1 MGQRKPNV
9 LLLVVDACRYDY
21 LRGARAETPATD
33 AFAEEATDFRRAIS
47 AAPWTLPSVTSMLT
61 GEHPHEHGATS
72 QGFEPDDDRTV
83 VDDLREAGYE
93 CVHFSPK
100 TWIGDWLPQG
110 RGFDRVEEFT
120 GPEHRHFDDGA
131 DVRRLSEG
139 VARGPEWY
147 ATVLR
152 RALQSENPAKSLGN
166 VAMYK
171 YREATEDA
179 WLDDVRA
186 SERAAELADAQ
197 FADLASE
204 TRSVSTASGGTA
216 SDGDEPF
223 FAYVHLMDP
232 HLPFYVPEEFRSPT
246 RPPGCE
252 SYDEELDYLDDL
264 MDDLWEIRLGDRR
277 LSDAELRYLRRRYA
291 DEVEYADRVVG
302 EILDSISQ
310 HEIYDD
316 TLVVLTADHGEHLGE
331 GDGRT
336 LLDHQTSVGLPLVRV
351 PLLARYPGRFGPAER
366 DDLVQ
371 TTHVAETVRALA
383 GLEYDPTRS
392 LLAEDGNVEPGA
404 DGAVRR
410 GTGDAGGADAD
421 VALAEY
427 AGVVPAHPPEGVE
440 DERLFRTR
448 NAAIAGE
455 WKLDAVG
462 DERRA
467 RRIDWAENETEAV
480 PLDSVPARVRET
492 LEGALA
498 EAASTPPR
506 RASGEQSVPASVAE
520 NLENLGYL

>member
-61 GEHPHEHGATS
+61 GKLPHEHGATS
-72 QGFEPDDDRTV
+72 RGFEPDDGWTV

-120 GPEHRHFDDGA
+120 GPEHRYFEDGT
-131 DVRRLSEG
+131 DVRHLSEG

-152 RALQSENPAKSLGN
+152 RALESENPAKSLGN
-166 VAMYK
+166 AAMYK

-197 FADLASE
+197 FADLA
-204 TRSVSTASGGTA
+204 
-216 SDGDEPF
+216 DGDEPF

-232 HLPFYVPEEFRSPT
+232 HLPFYVPEEFRSPV

-264 MDDLWEIRLGDRR
+264 MDDLWAIRLGDRR

-291 DEVEYADRVVG
+291 DEVEYADRVIG

-310 HEIYDD
+310 HGIYDD

-336 LLDHQTSVGLPLVRV
+336 LLDHQTSVGLTLVRV

-383 GLEYDPTRS
+383 GLEYDPARS
-392 LLAEDGNVEPGA
+392 LLAEDRDIDSDA
-404 DGAVRR
+404 DEATRR
-410 GTGDAGGADAD
+410 GPGDADAE

-448 NAAIAGE
+448 NTAVAGE

-467 RRIDWAENETEAV
+467 RRIDWTENETEAV
-480 PLDSVPARVRET
+480 PLDSVPARVRER
-492 LEGALA
+492 LESALA
-498 EAASTPPR
+498 EAAPTPPR
-506 RASGEQSVPASVAE
+506 RPPGEQSVPASVAE
-520 NLENLGYL
+520 NLEKLGYR